1 MDDRTLLERAAK
13 AAAAAGMSVIQSEA
27 GPQILQRKTADAE
40 FYRQWAPLADDGD
53 EARLEAA
60 CGLNVLWGDT
70 CVTVVHYLAD
80 IGCTE
85 FFDDHGDDKSTARRR
100 AGVRAAAEIGGE

>member
-13 AAAAAGMSVIQSEA
+13 AAAAAGVPIIQSEA
-27 GPQILQRKTADAE
+27 GPQMLQRKTADAE
-40 FYRQWAPLADDGD
+40 FYRLWAPLTDDGD

-60 CGLNVLWGDT
+60 LGLDVVWASDHVMVGDYE
-70 CVTVVHYLAD
+70 CESYSSHN
-80 IGCTE
+80 
-85 FFDDHGDDKSTARRR
+85 GDKQKARRR